1 MWSPMGESVP
11 SMCLNELLYM
21 CDALDGNAPCGF
33 VTEIIK
39 ARDVGV
45 AERVGGT
52 DAEKRELGGS
62 RDRFGDGVEIVRVF
76 KRVVVVIVVTL

>member
-1 MWSPMGESVP
+1 MGHFSLGRQTRERYNELTISSMWSPMGESVH

-39 ARDVGV
+39 AEDVGV

-52 DAEKRELGGS
+52 DAEK
-62 RDRFGDGVEIVRVF
+62 
-76 KRVVVVIVVTL
+76 